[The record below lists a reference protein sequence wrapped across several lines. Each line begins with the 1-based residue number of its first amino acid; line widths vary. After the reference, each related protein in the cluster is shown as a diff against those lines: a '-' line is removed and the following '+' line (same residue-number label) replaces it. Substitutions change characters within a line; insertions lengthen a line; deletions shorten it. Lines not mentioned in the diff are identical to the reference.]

1 MCASR
6 RASIE
11 KHLLSLQAELN
22 LNPSKPLF
30 KITYKS
36 SPTWP
41 ITLKTAHKKIAR
53 IAILDSSFN
62 PPTNAHLHLIVRSV
76 TNIFFQNNKPTVIQ
90 ELEKQQQIK
99 EQQLESFDSCLL

>member
-1 MCASR
+1 MCAYRVAR

-11 KHLLSLQAELN
+11 ELLLSLQSA
-22 LNPSKPLF
+22 NPSQPLF

-41 ITLKTAHKKIAR
+41 ISSKTNYKKPTR

-62 PPTNAHLHLIVRSV
+62 PPTKAHLQLLVRSV
-76 TNIFFQNNKPTVIQ
+76 TNIFFQNDKPIVIQ
-90 ELEKQQQIK
+90 EPEIQHQIEK
-99 EQQLESFDSCLL
+99 